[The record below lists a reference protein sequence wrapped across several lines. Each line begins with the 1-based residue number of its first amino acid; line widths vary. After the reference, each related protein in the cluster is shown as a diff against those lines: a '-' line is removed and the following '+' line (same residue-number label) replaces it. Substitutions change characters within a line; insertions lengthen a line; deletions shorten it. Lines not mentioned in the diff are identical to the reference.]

1 MSTLTPSSTTPIHQC
16 RRRVGRLRQRGQAV
30 TDALQQLRWHLIAA
44 ALAGD
49 DLLELGLEVER
60 VEALHAVVEVVED
73 LAVLLG
79 RELAVEERLD
89 VAQRL
94 LAVGVVVGMPGA
106 VALVGHRAV
115 MMRWSRAEPVG
126 RRG

>member
-1 MSTLTPSSTTPIHQC
+1 MRSSSSGGISSSS
-16 RRRVGRLRQRGQAV
+16 
-30 TDALQQLRWHLIAA
+30 

-60 VEALHAVVEVVED
+60 VEALHAVVEVAED
-73 LAVLLG
+73 LPVLLG
-79 RELAVEERLD
+79 RKLAVEERLD

-94 LAVGVVVGMPGA
+94 LAVGVVVGVLGA
-106 VALVGHRAV
+106 VAVVGHGAV
-115 MMRWSRAEPVG
+115 MMRWSRAELLRG